1 MELWIR
7 SQDGLN
13 LEKPSSI
20 TTYKV
25 PDGDYEIMINNYG
38 TYGIYSSKER
48 VIKIIN
54 EIHSLL
60 GKTKM
65 IKSVHPNGNC
75 SIIQDTFVYQMPI
88 E

>member
-7 SQDGLN
+7 SQDGLD
-13 LEKPSSI
+13 LEKLSSI
-20 TTYKV
+20 TTYATSDV
-25 PDGDYEIMINNYG
+25 DYEIVINKNRV
-38 TYGIYSSKER
+38 YGIYSSKER